1 MLKLRGNEQVLN
13 DDTDKKETV
22 FTKSVRMAAKKDK
35 YKKIRSKKNLNLAEK
50 IEEVASKTSAQ
61 IATKKISH
69 KHKKMRYKNTLYLLT
84 LGT

>member
-13 DDTDKKETV
+13 DNTDKKETL
-22 FTKSVRMAAKKDK
+22 FTKSVRIAAKKDK
-35 YKKIRSKKNLNLAEK
+35 YKKITNKKNVNLAEK
-50 IEEVASKTSAQ
+50 IQEVASKKSAQ

>member
-50 IEEVASKTSAQ
+50 IQEVAPKKVPKLQLKKSATN
-61 IATKKISH
+61 TKK
-69 KHKKMRYKNTLYLLT
+69 
-84 LGT
+84 